1 MRVLVSITLFLL
13 AQTLSAQNQQPCSTE
28 AHRQFDFWIG
38 EWTVYKTG
46 TDTLAGHN
54 SVRQIL
60 GSCVIEENWTS
71 ATGWQGK
78 SFNTYNPADSTW
90 NQVWVDQS
98 GATYHFSGR
107 REGNVMQLYGEATS
121 QKGENILFD
130 FSFHY
135 DPEKDTIR
143 QLWKMSKDEGSNWQ
157 VIFDGTYVKE

>member
-13 AQTLSAQNQQPCSTE
+13 AQTLSAQNQQPCGTE

-46 TDTLAGHN
+46 TDTVAGHN

-60 GSCVIEENWTS
+60 ESCVMEENWTS

-78 SFNTYNPADSTW
+78 SFNTYNPVDSTW

-107 REGNVMQLYGEATS
+107 REGDVMQLYGETTS
-121 QKGENILFD
+121 PKGEPILFD
-130 FSFHY
+130 FSFRY
-135 DPEKDTIR
+135 DPEKDTVR
-143 QLWKMSKDEGSNWQ
+143 QLWKMSKDEGGSWQ
-157 VIFDGTYVKE
+157 VIFDGMYVKK